1 MRLLF
6 ILFISLFISGC
17 METPELSS
25 SKETVAQDQ
34 IKSNK
39 TDADAAKR
47 EYLALQIQRNK
58 EQ

>member
-6 ILFISLFISGC
+6 ISFLLLLISGC

-25 SKETVAQDQ
+25 SKEVIAQDQ

-39 TDADAAKR
+39 TEAQKAQD
-47 EYLALQIQRNK
+47 EYIKLKKQRSN
-58 EQ
+58 E

>member
-6 ILFISLFISGC
+6 ISLILLMISGC

-25 SKETVAQDQ
+25 SKEMTAQDQ

-39 TDADAAKR
+39 TEAQKAKD
-47 EYLALQIQRNK
+47 EYIALQKQRK
-58 EQ
+58 SE

>member
-6 ILFISLFISGC
+6 ISLILLMISGC

-25 SKETVAQDQ
+25 SKEMTAQDQ

-39 TDADAAKR
+39 TEAQKAKD
-47 EYLALQIQRNK
+47 EYISLQKQRKN
-58 EQ
+58 E

>member
-6 ILFISLFISGC
+6 ISFLLLLISGC

-25 SKETVAQDQ
+25 SKEVIAQDQ

-39 TDADAAKR
+39 TEAQKAQD
-47 EYLALQIQRNK
+47 EYIKLQKQRSN
-58 EQ
+58 E